1 MMSSDKEIPRF
12 SIVIPSYNRAQLIIE
27 TLNSVARQNYK
38 HWECIIVDDLSTD
51 NTIEVVK
58 DFAQN
63 QPSFKVVSN
72 LGKKGAQGARNTGLN
87 LAQFEWVVF
96 FDSDDIM
103 SPDYLSKMAEAIKS
117 NNADVYC
124 CHLYV
129 INRHTNELKFMAN
142 QSPKGC
148 ITLQLLANK
157 TYVYFS
163 SSIVHKSKLTQI
175 GGLDEDCPSFQEWET
190 HIRLSQNCT
199 YHTVEEPLV
208 TYFVGGDD
216 AMSSNT
222 KRAFKGYLYLFKKF
236 KTLWSQHLTDFQSIG
251 MFVYDL
257 VSQKKES
264 KVYKTQI
271 TLALIITIPGLWKQI
286 AKKKFLS

>member
-1 MMSSDKEIPRF
+1 MMSSDNDFPRF
-12 SIVIPSYNRAQLIIE
+12 SIVIPSYNRSQLIIE
-27 TLNSVARQNYK
+27 TLRSVAAQNYK
-38 HWECIIVDDLSTD
+38 QWECIVVDDLSTD

-58 DFAQN
+58 DFSN
-63 QPSFKVVSN
+63 HHPSFKVTSN
-72 LGKKGAQGARNTGLN
+72 VGKKGAQGARNTGLH

-103 SPDYLSKMAEAIKS
+103 SPEYLTKMAEAIQS
-117 NNADVYC
+117 NDADVYC

-129 INRHTNELKFMAN
+129 RYRTTNELKFMAS

-148 ITLQLLANK
+148 ITSQLLANK

-163 SSIVHKSKLTQI
+163 SSIVHKNRLIQI

-190 HIRLSQNCT
+190 HIRLSQHCA

-208 TYFVGGDD
+208 TYFVGGED
-216 AMSSNT
+216 AMSANT
-222 KRAFKGYLYLFKKF
+222 RRTFKGYLYLFKKF
-236 KTLWSQHLTDFQSIG
+236 RVLWSQHLTDFQSIG

-271 TLALIITIPGLWKQI
+271 TLALIFTIPGLWKQI